1 MGESKTSNLA
11 QRAAILS
18 LAATTVVVAIKLTAA
33 LKSGSVSVL
42 SEALQSIMDIAMSG
56 LAVFSVRYA
65 ARPPDRDHP
74 YGHGKAELLSAAI
87 QMVVIVLTSTYIA
100 YRAWER
106 YLIPEAI
113 SWDIG
118 AMAMAAS
125 VAINITVAAHLG
137 RVSKQTGSASLASE
151 ALHLRGDTVMSGGV
165 LVGMLL
171 VGFTGILRLDPI
183 AAALSAAVGIYSAVR
198 QLGKLIHPLMDGSL
212 PEVELTK
219 LEVVLTHHPEVRGYH
234 NLRTRAVGANRFI
247 DLHVMLDDT
256 LTFIA
261 AHDSAERIEDELRL
275 VLGGAIVNIHYE
287 PFEVESEHRR
297 THHSDKP
304 IG

>member
-1 MGESKTSNLA
+1 MSVSKLPNLA
-11 QRAAILS
+11 QKAAILS
-18 LAATTVVVAIKLTAA
+18 LAATTVVVAIKLVAA

-87 QMVVIVLTSTYIA
+87 QMVVIVLTSGYIA
-100 YRAWER
+100 FRAWER
-106 YLIPEAI
+106 FVAPEQI
-113 SWDIG
+113 SWDVG
-118 AMAMAAS
+118 AIAMGAS
-125 VAINITVAAHLG
+125 MAINVAVASHLG
-137 RVSKQTGSASLASE
+137 RVAKQTGSTSLNSE
-151 ALHLRGDTVMSGGV
+151 ALHLRGDTIMSGGV
-165 LVGMLL
+165 LIGMLL
-171 VGFTGILRLDPI
+171 VGTTGLLMLDPI
-183 AAALSAAVGIYSAVR
+183 AAALSALVGIFTAVR
-198 QLGKLIHPLMDGSL
+198 QLGRLIHPLMDGSL

-219 LEVVLTHHPEVRGYH
+219 LEEVLTHHPEVRGYH

-256 LTFIA
+256 LTFIT
-261 AHDSAERIEDELRL
+261 AHDTAERIEDELRL
-275 VLGGAIVNIHYE
+275 ALGGAIVNIHYE
-287 PFEVESEHRR
+287 PYEAETEHRR
-297 THHSDKP
+297 THHSDMP

>member
-1 MGESKTSNLA
+1 MGDSKLPNLA
-11 QRAAILS
+11 QKAAILS
-18 LAATTVVVAIKLTAA
+18 LAATTVVVAIKLIAA

-87 QMVVIVLTSTYIA
+87 QMVVIVLTSGYIA
-100 YRAWER
+100 YRSWER
-106 YLIPEAI
+106 FLTPEPI
-113 SWDIG
+113 FWDIG
-118 AMAMAAS
+118 AIAMAAS
-125 VAINITVAAHLG
+125 MVINLAMASHL
-137 RVSKQTGSASLASE
+137 RKVSQQTGSTSLASE

-165 LVGMLL
+165 LIGMLL
-171 VGFTGILRLDPI
+171 VGITGILTLDPI
-183 AAALSAAVGIYSAVR
+183 AAALSALIGIFSAVR
-198 QLGKLIHPLMDGSL
+198 QLGRLIHPLMDGSL
-212 PEVELTK
+212 PEEELTK

-256 LTFIA
+256 LTFIT
-261 AHDSAERIEDELRL
+261 AHETAERIEDELRL

-287 PFEVESEHRR
+287 PYEVETEHRR
-297 THHSDKP
+297 KHHSDMP